1 MSTKEGSLTRA
12 LLFCAKS
19 TYTIMTIKRRIM
31 VYKEDITMIKLLLT
45 GLTVFLAI
53 NVYVVDTLD
62 DELRKIQA
70 RKERERRRV

>member
-1 MSTKEGSLTRA
+1 
-12 LLFCAKS
+12 
-19 TYTIMTIKRRIM
+19 MTIKRRIM